1 MALAELGVMLVSE
14 YIGGAASEYI
24 GGPRTCPLDMM
35 EPLDSCQYDILYLF
49 NLILSYDTS

>member
-1 MALAELGVMLVSE
+1 MALAELVVMLV
-14 YIGGAASEYI
+14 SEYI

-35 EPLDSCQYDILYLF
+35 EPLDSYQYDILYLF